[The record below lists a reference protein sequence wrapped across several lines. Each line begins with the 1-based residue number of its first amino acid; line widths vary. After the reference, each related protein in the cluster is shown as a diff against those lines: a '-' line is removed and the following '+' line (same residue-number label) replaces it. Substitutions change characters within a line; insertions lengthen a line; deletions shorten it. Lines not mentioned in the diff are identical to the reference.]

1 MGDELFRG
9 KLNLGVES
17 SDSGDPGS
25 SFRRD
30 LFKALGLGGGV
41 LGAVDAAGVIQ
52 NRSKPSQCSPRIS
65 SHVISEGGSSDVE
78 EGIPLLLLQGAS
90 RSSGNLMSLG
100 ALSGC

>member
-17 SDSGDPGS
+17 SNSGDPGS
-25 SFRRD
+25 SLGCD

-41 LGAVDAAGVIQ
+41 LGAVDTAGVIQ
-52 NRSKPSQCSPRIS
+52 YRSKSGQCSPRIS

-78 EGIPLLLLQGAS
+78 EGIPLLLLQWTNGG
-90 RSSGNLMSLG
+90 RGNLMSLG
-100 ALSGC
+100 ALSRC

>member
-1 MGDELFRG
+1 MGNELFRG

-25 SFRRD
+25 SFRCD
-30 LFKALGLGGGV
+30 LFEALGLGGGV